1 MNIKVSKVTGVI
13 ILILLLLHT
22 NYFST
27 YGQKKII
34 LNNFKSDF
42 IFYDGLL
49 AVENSETKKWGFI
62 DTSGNIVIPFE
73 WDRTSDIWL
82 SLQNPKF
89 GGGVCALYKVIGNT
103 KRWYIVNKNGGYIPL
118 PVTTITVS
126 NFNKDGYAI
135 AIKRT
140 RDKNKN
146 KRVYINT
153 KGVEIFPAL
162 ASFGYGKELHCDSPP
177 AFHDGLALFGS
188 YQKFGYFNREGRIV
202 IPPKLVNAK
211 DFSEGLAAVE
221 VAATSSSPSRW
232 GYVNTKGE
240 FAIPAQY
247 SKEVESFSDGFALVR
262 KTNGSLVFIDKV
274 GNIYTK
280 DLNDATPFFN
290 GYAWIKPSENGGSYV
305 IDTNFEILQDAPHF
319 YTGYSTNI
327 EQRHGRFILRK
338 RGSNYN
344 NKNLL
349 DALGNEIDL
358 WNICKICSDNIVL
371 QEKESYDAPTRFI
384 NVDKKE
390 YIFTIEKS
398 EF

>member
-13 ILILLLLHT
+13 ILMLLLLHT

-62 DTSGNIVIPFE
+62 DTSGNIVIPFQWE
-73 WDRTSDIWL
+73 RTADIWL
-82 SLQNPKF
+82 GLKNPKF
-89 GGGVCALYKVIGNT
+89 GGGACALYKMVGRA
-103 KRWYIVNKNGGYIPL
+103 KRWYIVDKKGGQIPL
-118 PVTTITVS
+118 PATTIVVS

-135 AIKRT
+135 AIKQT
-140 RDKNKN
+140 GDKSKN

-153 KGVEIFPAL
+153 KGVEVFPSL
-162 ASFGYGKELHCDSPP
+162 VSLEYGKELRVDSPP
-177 AFHDGLALFGS
+177 AFYDGIALFGS
-188 YQKFGYFNREGRIV
+188 YQKYGYIDRQGRIIV
-202 IPPKLVNAK
+202 KPVLVQAK
-211 DFSEGLAAVE
+211 DFSDGLAAVM
-221 VAATSSSPSRW
+221 VPATSTSASRW
-232 GYVNTKGE
+232 GYINTKGE
-240 FAIPAQY
+240 FAISPQF
-247 SKEVESFSDGFALVR
+247 SKEVESFSNGFALVK
-262 KTNGSLVFIDKV
+262 KTNGSLIFIDKA
-274 GNIYTK
+274 GDARTK
-280 DLNDATPFFN
+280 DLKDATSFFN

-305 IDTNFEILQDAPHF
+305 IDTNFDTVQESPHF

-327 EQRHGRFILRK
+327 EQRHGRFILRQ
-338 RGSNYN
+338 RGHNYN